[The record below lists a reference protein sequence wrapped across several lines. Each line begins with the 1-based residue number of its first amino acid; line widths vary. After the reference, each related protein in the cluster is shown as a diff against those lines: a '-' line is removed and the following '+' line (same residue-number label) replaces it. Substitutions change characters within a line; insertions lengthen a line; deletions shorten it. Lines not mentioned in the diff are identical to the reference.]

1 YCRKLLPKDD
11 TSEKERKPVEYNNPE
26 GSLVIMPKEVALR
39 GREGFTWRDM
49 VGMMTTSRLQEE
61 EKNAQ
66 LKRRLQILEEESN
79 GRPKLPKLSLGSTM
93 LPDES
98 WSPKSYHSYTIQ
110 ID

>member
-1 YCRKLLPKDD
+1 
-11 TSEKERKPVEYNNPE
+11 
-26 GSLVIMPKEVALR
+26 
-39 GREGFTWRDM
+39 M